1 MCWLLIPSARSDGEN
16 QAEIRRLRDKLVEEL
31 RGEIVS
37 VLLPHPTADDVRRLV
52 AAFDIA
58 SEETGGLPAELYEVM
73 QREPALRDRVLHLK
87 ELIAEAQQITAHSFR
102 HGVITRIIEKTGD
115 LSAAQLIA
123 GHADVRTT
131 QGYIHLGDEHL
142 REIYQKVFD

>member
-1 MCWLLIPSARSDGEN
+1 M
-16 QAEIRRLRDKLVEEL
+16 QRLM
-31 RGEIVS
+31 
-37 VLLPHPTADDVRRLV
+37 
-52 AAFDIA
+52 AAFDTA
-58 SEETGGLPAELYEVM
+58 LEQTGSLTPELYEIM
-73 QREPALRDRVLHLK
+73 QREPALRDEVLYLK

-123 GHADVRTT
+123 GLPDERTT

-142 REIYQKVFD
+142 REIHQRVFD

>member
-1 MCWLLIPSARSDGEN
+1 M
-16 QAEIRRLRDKLVEEL
+16 Q
-31 RGEIVS
+31 
-37 VLLPHPTADDVRRLV
+37 RLV
-52 AAFDIA
+52 AAFETATD
-58 SEETGGLPAELYEVM
+58 ETGGLPAELYEVM
-73 QREPALRDRVLHLK
+73 QRESALRDRVHHLK

-142 REIYQKVFD
+142 REIHKEVFD

>member
-1 MCWLLIPSARSDGEN
+1 MSTPPSSSTTASIA

-37 VLLPHPTADDVRRLV
+37 VLLPHPTEENVQRLV
-52 AAFDIA
+52 ATFDTA
-58 SEETGGLPAELYEVM
+58 SEETGRLPAELYEVM
-73 QREPALRDRVLHLK
+73 QREPALRDQVLHLK

-142 REIYQKVFD
+142 REIHEEVFG